1 MPSFHINE
9 ELLMKISARN
19 LVPGKIKSITKGMVS
34 CEVVVEIAPGVE
46 IVSVIT
52 KHSAEAMEL
61 KEGDPVK
68 AMIKASS
75 VMLVTE

>member
-1 MPSFHINE
+1 
-9 ELLMKISARN
+9 MKISARN